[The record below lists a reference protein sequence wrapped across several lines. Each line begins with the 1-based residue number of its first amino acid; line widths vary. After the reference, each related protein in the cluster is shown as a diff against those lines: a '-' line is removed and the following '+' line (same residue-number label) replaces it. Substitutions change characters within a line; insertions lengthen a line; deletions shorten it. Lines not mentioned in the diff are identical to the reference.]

1 MTDKPQKH
9 NRNWNI
15 LVPFFFDDLSNFALQ
30 EAISLAKA
38 FEAGLVFFC
47 PKANEEQRVKL
58 AEITSHIQQNHSIR
72 VQSFAPEENTFQL
85 LFALASKTESILI
98 VIGHNK
104 RKTSLSLSLTA
115 SLRKMRKSRTPF
127 LMVPSTI
134 HSKSF
139 GNIVY
144 SMSYQKQE
152 KEKILWASYFG
163 RICDSKVHVS
173 LPKVSDQLF
182 KSGIMG
188 NIQAMKKL
196 YENAEIKHE
205 VVPVAA
211 TIYKAD
217 KLALK
222 YCSSISAGA
231 FLTLTTLRPD
241 IFDFF
246 SGTAEKNAICN
257 EYNIPVLCINPRDDL
272 YVLCN

>member
-1 MTDKPQKH
+1 MTKIPEKH
-9 NRNWNI
+9 KKNWNI
-15 LVPFFFDDLSNFALQ
+15 LVPFFFDDLSNYALQ

-38 FEAGLVFFC
+38 FEAGLVLFC
-47 PKANEEQRVKL
+47 PKVSAENHTKL
-58 AEITSHIQQNHSIR
+58 AEITAHIEQKHLLRI
-72 VQSFAPEENTFQL
+72 QSYAPEENTFQL
-85 LFALASKTESILI
+85 LFALAKKTESILI
-98 VIGHNK
+98 VLGHNRK
-104 RKTSLSLSLTA
+104 RTSLGLLLPM

-127 LMVPSTI
+127 LMVPAGLHTR
-134 HSKSF
+134 SF
-139 GNIVY
+139 NHIVY
-144 SMSYQKQE
+144 SMGYQKQE

-163 RICDSKVHVS
+163 RICGSNVHVS

-188 NIQAMKKL
+188 NIQAMKRL

-205 VVPVAA
+205 VVPVEA

-217 KLALK
+217 AVALQ
-222 YCSSISAGA
+222 YCTSIDAGA

-246 SGTAEKNAICN
+246 GGTAERNAICN